1 MKEQSPLSTLSLA
14 ILGLVSRQPMSGYDL
29 RKLFATTPMGH
40 FSTSPGAIYPALRR
54 LQREG
59 LVKGTVERKQTL
71 RPRQVFA
78 LTKRGERAFA
88 RELRR
93 PVTRDDIIWHLDEIM
108 LRFAFGGYVV
118 GREQT
123 LVLLKQFV
131 AQAEGYVAWLREQL
145 KLIPDERPSYG
156 RMALGHGL
164 EMYQANARWARDVIR
179 QLEEES
185 DAG

>member
-14 ILGLVSRQPMSGYDL
+14 ILGLVCRQPMSGYDL
-29 RKLFATTPMGH
+29 RKLFATTPMWH
-40 FSTSPGAIYPALRR
+40 FSASPGAIYPALKR
-54 LQREG
+54 LEQDG
-59 LVKGTVERKQTL
+59 LLKGTVERKRTL

-78 LTKRGERAFA
+78 LTKRGAEALA

-93 PVTRDDIIWHLDEIM
+93 PVTRDDVIWRMDQVM
-108 LRFAFGGYVV
+108 LRFAFVGYVL
-118 GREQT
+118 GREAT
-123 LVLLKQFV
+123 LALLKQFI
-131 AQAEGYVAWLREQL
+131 AQTEEYLAWLREQL
-145 KLIPDERPSYG
+145 KLMPDERPSYG

>member
-14 ILGLVSRQPMSGYDL
+14 ILGLVCRQPMSGYDL
-29 RKLFATTPMGH
+29 RKLFATTPLGH

-78 LTKRGERAFA
+78 LTKRGAEALA
-88 RELRR
+88 QELRR
-93 PVTRDDIIWHLDEIM
+93 PVTRDDVIWHLDKIM

-123 LVLLKQFV
+123 LVLLKQFI
-131 AQAEGYVAWLREQL
+131 AQTEEYLAWLREQV
-145 KLIPDERPSYG
+145 KLIPDQRPSYG